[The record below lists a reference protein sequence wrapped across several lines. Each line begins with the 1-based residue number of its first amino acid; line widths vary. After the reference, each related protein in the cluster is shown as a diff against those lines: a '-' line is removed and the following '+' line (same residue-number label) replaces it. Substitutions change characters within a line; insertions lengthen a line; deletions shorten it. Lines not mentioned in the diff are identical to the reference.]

1 MNLYREIAVWRRVND
16 SLAVRYQLIEDL
28 SGPKFATQSADYF
41 TPSMT
46 YDDILAL
53 EKQFAERL
61 MDDPSERE
69 WSENIGRAIEDFDRH
84 FGNVWE
90 STS

>member
-1 MNLYREIAVWRRVND
+1 MKLYRKVAVWKRVND

-28 SGPKFATQSADYF
+28 TERKFAIQSADYF
-41 TPSMT
+41 TPSMAYT
-46 YDDILAL
+46 GILAL

-69 WSENIGRAIEDFDRH
+69 WSESIERAIEDFDKA
-84 FGNVWE
+84 FAE
-90 STS
+90 